1 MAEFLLGRIK
11 FVWKNNWAT
20 STAYVKDDVIR
31 YGGKVYICTDAH
43 TSDADFYND
52 LGQTRWN
59 IFADGSAWKDE
70 WTVSTYYKV
79 GDIVKYGG
87 FLYIANNGHTS
98 ADTITKGLEFNLG
111 DWDTY
116 AEFFA
121 YKSDWAV
128 STRYKKNDIV
138 KYGGTVYVCID
149 DHTSSSTATSDD
161 DGLESDNDGKA
172 LTIDTVSVA
181 DAARTQ
187 GTYNNIIPTG
197 GTGTGVI
204 VTAVVDN
211 IGGLAI
217 SITDNG
223 SGYTI
228 GDVLT
233 ITDANLGGGGAA
245 NVTFRIASVANRWN
259 IYSEGFDWKNNWDVS
274 IRYKLNDLVKYGG
287 QIYVCITGHKSAVTL
302 ADGLEVDQSKWQH
315 FHKGIEYRSTWQTGT
330 RYRINDIAKYGAN
343 IWICTGAHTAT
354 SSFATDESNWS
365 MFVPG
370 LEYEDSWSNGEVY
383 QPGDIITYG
392 GYSYIARTNHS
403 GRPPYNNAS
412 DWKLYLKGYN
422 FRGDYGDDST
432 LQDYLVG
439 DVVRLGGYTY
449 MCIQDHQGV
458 AKNPASETLFWTKLN
473 EGFAWK
479 GDWVNIT
486 DYVLGDV
493 VYHGVNSY
501 VVVQAHQSNQAIGQK
516 RPDLDV
522 SGTYY
527 KLLAGGAEGSNLTTD
542 GDLLIYNG
550 AGPARL
556 PIGAEGQVLTVD
568 STLLPAWKYWGRTDH
583 VYYVGT
589 TGVDGT
595 YPSYGST
602 LDRPFKTIRFAC
614 EAIEKGV
621 LRPNATNL
629 LKENRQFIQ
638 REAVEWVDYQVT
650 NTISPFTGSFTYN
663 KDKCYRD
670 VGIMIDSIIWDLSH
684 GGNTKSREA
693 AYAYF
698 TKAGL
703 SYVAGQETETVAAL
717 NYAKTVIDAVIT
729 NLDPA
734 SNYQT
739 LNSYTPVVVQRKDST
754 VEESEAQGIIDS
766 LVAIITDAITAGV
779 ETGIPALEQV
789 QKTVFVKTGEYKE
802 VLPIRVPANTAVVGD
817 ELRSTRI
824 KPSTAADYTQRS
836 DIPYSIAGITRVKDL
851 VSNIV
856 QGTSVTKTPAN
867 TQTQVQAL
875 PYGTATEGTLAT
887 AKLQHV
893 VDYINYFA
901 GNDSQDSTAPTMTTG
916 QSTKS
921 ILSITGANPAV
932 IETSTAHGLYDRAL
946 INIKNV
952 VGMIELNDRMYYVDV
967 LTTTTFALYE
977 DFRMARAVDSTG
989 YESYTSGGTVYY
1001 NGNVRSADQN
1011 VHHAARSLYLN
1022 KEFLA
1027 EEATAYIT
1035 ATYPAYTYSVASCK
1049 DDIRDYI
1056 DAVIYDLVYG
1066 GTYATTFAA
1075 RFYSNAVDGSLTED
1089 MFYLRN
1095 GTGLRNCSLNGLTGV
1110 LGADNAYGTKRPT
1123 AGAFTSLDPGWGP
1136 ADDRTY
1142 IINKSPYIQNVSTFG
1157 TAAVGCKIDG
1167 ALHDSGNDSIV
1178 SNDFT
1183 QIISDGIGVWCTNLG
1198 RTELVSVFSYYGHIG
1213 YLAENGGK
1221 IRATNG
1227 NSSYGTFGCVAE
1239 GVDVTETVIDGTVNN
1254 RYSEALVGEVLTDQD
1269 KVLALFYDNAGINY
1283 ENVTYTVTGDGAGAS
1298 VLGDEFRDQA
1308 LFDVRMLN
1316 TDQDADGEGDFGGK
1330 DYGFAENTA
1339 QFGDTT
1345 SIRISNTDTGNTGD
1359 YDGMRIILTSGLGVG
1374 QYGYIGLYN
1383 AGNKDATVFRESD
1396 GQPGWDHFVPGTT
1409 VASILDGT
1417 TKYKIEPRV
1426 TISEPP
1432 FSSTQQSY
1440 GVSLQSTRNSIAYG
1454 NDRFITVGYNTNQ
1467 TIFSQD
1473 GTTWAS
1479 GGTLPATRRW
1489 SALAYGAGD
1498 DSTMTWVCA
1507 AQDTNEVA
1515 YSTDDGATWT
1525 TTTNGTWASFD
1536 ATGCVYAKEKY
1547 VMISGATQ
1555 GFEDTETSTKFQYS
1569 ADGVSWTQVTA
1580 PVAKAWKKIIFG
1592 LNEFVVICDDAT
1604 FLQSLDGITWNQKA
1618 FPAFTDTN
1626 TKVKDIA
1633 YGNGRYLMIGDKG
1646 TQGFYSLDGTNW
1658 VETVI
1663 DTTADSSI
1671 GGGDGLLEYGAG
1683 VFLWTA
1689 SRNGQLKAIDNI
1701 GAADA
1706 SRSAGTYQIGTSEYT
1721 TAASGNSATFTVV
1734 VDGTGAATVT
1744 IKTEGQNFIDDETI
1758 TIPDANLGGGGAADL
1773 TFDADGVRDTSQSSI
1788 TKDGI
1793 YWKGKTNGKTNG
1805 NYSALAFGNPGRR
1818 PTWFALQNGSGN
1830 GALIRAGAQ
1839 AFVRA
1844 RVATGKIAGMR
1855 IFEPGSGYSSPPN
1868 ITITDPSNTIEAPV
1882 QLRIGDGALAQ
1893 PTFISRG
1900 SAYETASATLAGD
1913 GSIDKFQN
1921 GSNIFVEGLSASPK
1935 AGSNVTFDNLSGNYY
1950 KLVVVRE
1957 LQGPNAQGKY
1967 SAKLQVSPNI
1977 PVDTAPPHADPLEM
1991 RIRYSQ
1997 VRLTGHD
2004 FLDIGTGNF
2013 ANTNYPGIPLIAPVP
2028 ASETVQG
2035 GGGRVFFTSTDQ
2047 DGNFRVGDLFSVE
2060 QSTGVATLDADAFN
2074 VAGLN
2079 ELSLGSVELGGT
2091 GAVITE
2097 FSTDGTFAADSD
2109 NIVPTQKAIRTFI
2122 NAQIGGGNSELNVN
2136 ILTAGVIEIKE
2147 DQIDTTTGVE
2157 IKVKAKMNFTGGI
2170 DGDAV
2175 ALQRFLLS

>member
-11 FVWKNNWAT
+11 FVWKGNWT
-20 STAYVKDDVIR
+20 TGTAYVKDDVVR
-31 YGGKVYICTDAH
+31 YGGKVYICIAAH
-43 TSDADFYND
+43 TADADFYTD
-52 LGQTRWN
+52 LENQTPRWN
-59 IFADGSAWKDE
+59 IFSDGSEWKGD
-70 WTVSTYYKV
+70 WAINTVYKA
-79 GDIVKYGG
+79 GDVVKYGG
-87 FLYIANNGHTS
+87 YLYIANNGHTS
-98 ADTITKGLEFNLG
+98 ADTITKGLEFNQG

-116 AEFFA
+116 SEFFD
-121 YKSDWAV
+121 YKGDWEV
-128 STRYKKNDIV
+128 STRYKINDIV
-138 KYGGTVYVCID
+138 KYGGTVYVCTD
-149 DHTSSSTATSDD
+149 DHTSASTVTGDE

-172 LTIDTVSVA
+172 LTLDSISNA
-181 DAARTQ
+181 DASRSQ
-187 GTYNNIIPTG
+187 GTYNNIVPTG
-197 GTGTGVI
+197 GTGTGLI
-204 VTAVVDN
+204 VNVVVDN

-217 SITDNG
+217 SITNNG
-223 SGYTI
+223 SGYRV
-228 GDVLT
+228 GDTLS
-233 ITDANLGGGGAA
+233 IPDASLGGGGAA
-245 NVTFRIASVANRWN
+245 DVSFAIASVADRWN
-259 IYSEGFDWKNNWDVS
+259 IFSEGFDWKNNWQVS
-274 IRYKLNDLVKYGG
+274 TRYRLNDLVKYGG
-287 QIYVCITGHKSAVTL
+287 QIYVCIQGHKSSVDL
-302 ADGLEVDQSKWQH
+302 AGGLEEDQAKWQH
-315 FHKGIEYRSTWQTGT
+315 FHKGIEYRQTWQTGT
-330 RYRINDIAKYGAN
+330 RYRVNDIVKYGAN

-354 SSFATDESNWS
+354 NSFATDESNWS

-370 LEYEDSWSNGEVY
+370 LEYEDNWNNGTVY
-383 QPGDIITYG
+383 QPGDIVTYG
-392 GYSYIARTNHS
+392 GYSYIALTNHS
-403 GRPPYNNAS
+403 GRPPYANAS

-458 AKNPASETLFWTKLN
+458 AKNPASETDFWTRLN

-479 GDWVNIT
+479 GDWTNIT

-493 VYHGVNSY
+493 VYYGVNSY
-501 VVVQAHQSNQAIGQK
+501 VVIQAHQSNQAIGQK

-542 GDLLIYNG
+542 GDILIYNG

-556 PIGAEGQVLTVD
+556 PIGEEGQILTVD
-568 STLLPAWKYWGRTDH
+568 TTGLPAWKYWGRTDH
-583 VYYVGT
+583 VYYVGPD
-589 TGVDGT
+589 GVDGT
-595 YPSYGST
+595 YPGYGST
-602 LDRPFKTIRFAC
+602 LDRPFKSVRYAC
-614 EAIEKGV
+614 DAIEKGV

-638 REAVEWVDYQVT
+638 REAVEWVDYQIA
-650 NTISPFTGSFTYN
+650 NTIAPFTGSFSYD

-670 VGIMIDSIIWDLSH
+670 VGIMVDAIIWDLSH
-684 GGNTKSREA
+684 GGNTESRKA
-693 AYAYF
+693 AFAYF
-698 TKAGL
+698 TKAGG
-703 SYVAGQETETVAAL
+703 SYVAGQEDETVAAL
-717 NYAKTVIDAVIT
+717 NYAKTVIDAVIS

-734 SNYQT
+734 TNYQT
-739 LNSYTPVVVQRKDST
+739 ENSYTPAVVQRKDSK
-754 VEESEAQGIIDS
+754 VEEAEAQGIIDS
-766 LVAIITDAITAGV
+766 LVAIVTDAITAGV
-779 ETGIPALEQV
+779 DTSIPAEEQV

-824 KPSTAADYTQRS
+824 KPSTADDYTQRS
-836 DIPYSIAGITRVKDL
+836 DVEYSIAGITRVKDL
-851 VSNIV
+851 LSDIV
-856 QGTSVTKTPAN
+856 TGSAVTKTGTN
-867 TQTQVQAL
+867 TQSQVQAL
-875 PYGTATEGTLAT
+875 PYGSATEGTA
-887 AKLQHV
+887 AVSKLQHV
-893 VDYINYFA
+893 IDYINYYA
-901 GNDSQDSTAPTMTTG
+901 GNDTQDSTAPTMTTG
-916 QSTKS
+916 QTTAS
-921 ILSITGANPAV
+921 IISATQANPVV

-946 INIKNV
+946 VNIKNIN
-952 VGMIELNDRMYYVDV
+952 GMIELNDRMYYVDV

-977 DFRMARAVDSTG
+977 DYKMTVGVDGTG
-989 YESYTSGGTVYY
+989 YEAYTSGGTAYW
-1001 NGNVRSADQN
+1001 NGNVRSSDQN
-1011 VHHAARSLYLN
+1011 VHNAARQLLLN

-1035 ATYPAYTYSVASCK
+1035 ATYPSYTYSVASCK
-1049 DDIRDYI
+1049 DDVRDYI

-1066 GTYATTFAA
+1066 GTYASHFAA
-1075 RFYSNAVDGSLTED
+1075 RFYSNAVEGSLTED

-1095 GTGLRNCSLNGLTGV
+1095 GCGLRNCSLNGLTGT
-1110 LGADNAYGTKRPT
+1110 LTAANAYGTKRPT

-1136 ADDRTY
+1136 ADDRTW
-1142 IINKSPYIQNVSTFG
+1142 IINKSPYIQNVSNFG

-1239 GVDVTETVIDGTVNN
+1239 GVDATETVIDGTVNN
-1254 RYSEALVGEVLTDQD
+1254 RYSEALIGEVLTDQEE
-1269 KVLALFYDNAGINY
+1269 VLVMFFDNAGINY
-1283 ENVTYTVTGDGAGAS
+1283 ENATYTVAGDGAGVS

-1316 TDQDADGEGDFGGK
+1316 TDQDADGNGDFGGA
-1330 DYGFAENTA
+1330 DYGFANNTA

-1345 SIRISNTDTGNTGD
+1345 SIRLSNTDTANTGD
-1359 YDGMRIILTSGLGVG
+1359 YDGMRIIITSGLGVG
-1374 QYGYIGLYN
+1374 QYGYIGTYN
-1383 AGNKDATVFRESD
+1383 AGNKDATVYRESD
-1396 GQPGWDHFVPGTT
+1396 DQPGWDHFIPGTPI
-1409 VASILDGT
+1409 SEIMDGT
-1417 TKYKIEPRV
+1417 TKYIVEPRV

-1432 FSSTQQSY
+1432 FSSTEQSY
-1440 GVSLQSTRNSIAYG
+1440 GVSLQSKRNNIAYG
-1454 NDRFITVGYNTNQ
+1454 NDRFIIAGYNTNQ
-1467 TIFSQD
+1467 TVYSQN
-1473 GTTWAS
+1473 GTSWQS
-1479 GGTLPATRRW
+1479 GGALPAVGTW
-1489 SALAYGAGD
+1489 TGLSYGAGE
-1498 DSTMTWVCA
+1498 DSTMTWVVLKEGSTDA
-1507 AQDTNEVA
+1507 A

-1525 TTTNGTWASFD
+1525 SSTLPATATWSASL
-1536 ATGCVYAKEKY
+1536 YAKDTY
-1547 VMISGATQ
+1547 VAVASGGTQ
-1555 GFEDTETSTKFQYS
+1555 AAYS
-1569 ADGVSWTQVTA
+1569 ADGVTWLSTTLPSSQN
-1580 PVAKAWKKIIFG
+1580 WKKIIFG
-1592 LNEFVVICDDAT
+1592 RNEFVAIGDGQA
-1604 FLQSLDGITWNQKA
+1604 FAQSLDGITWNSKA

-1671 GGGDGLLEYGAG
+1671 GGGDGLLEYGQG
-1683 VFLWTA
+1683 VFLWFS
-1689 SRNGQLKAIDNI
+1689 SRNGQIKNVDTI
-1701 GAADA
+1701 GVADA
-1706 SRSAGTYQIGTSEYT
+1706 LRSEGTYEIADTDYT
-1721 TAASGNSATFTVV
+1721 TSGSGQGATFTVV

-1744 IKTEGQNFIDDETI
+1744 VKTEGQLFIDDEVI
-1758 TIPDANLGGGGAADL
+1758 TIADTDLGGGGAADL
-1773 TFDADGVRDTSQSSI
+1773 TFQVDGVRDTSQSSL

-1818 PTWFALQNGSGN
+1818 PTWFALQSGSGN
-1830 GALIRAGAQ
+1830 GALTRGGAQ

-1844 RVATGKIAGMR
+1844 RVATGKIPGMR

-1882 QLRIGDGALAQ
+1882 QLRIGDGALGN
-1893 PTFISRG
+1893 PTIINRG
-1900 SAYETASATLAGD
+1900 SAYETASATVAGD
-1913 GSIDKFQN
+1913 GTIDKYQN
-1921 GSNIFVEGLSASPK
+1921 GSNIFVENLSESPK
-1935 AGSNVTFDNLSGNYY
+1935 AGSNVTFSNLPGEYF

-1967 SAKLQVSPNI
+1967 SAKLQVSPDI
-1977 PVDTAPPHADPLEM
+1977 PVDTAPPHADPVEM

-2013 ANTNYPGIPLIAPVP
+2013 ADTNYPGIPVRNPIP
-2028 ASETVQG
+2028 ASETVVG